1 VRVVVSSTPAA
12 AGDLG
17 AAVVAARLNEVL
29 AGRERA
35 RLLLSTGESQFETL
49 RSLVR
54 RPVEWERVD
63 AFHLDEYADLSP
75 EHPASFRRYLDE
87 RVARVVP
94 LRMHYVD
101 PSSPDELKRL
111 SQAVAETPMDV
122 ALIGIGQNGHIA
134 FNDPPADFN
143 TTSPYLE
150 VELDA
155 ACRAQQ
161 VHEGWFETDADVPRR
176 AITMS
181 VHEIMRSLEIVSVV
195 PHPAKAPVIRQLLT
209 SSKVTPELP
218 ASMLTRHPNALLVLD
233 RASSQLLP
241 NEVFKRCIVL

>member
-1 VRVVVSSTPAA
+1 MRVVVCSTPEA
-12 AGDLG
+12 AGELG
-17 AAVVAARLNEVL
+17 AAVVSARLNHVL
-29 AGRERA
+29 ASRERA

-54 RPVEWERVD
+54 RPVDWDRVD
-63 AFHLDEYADLSP
+63 AFHLDEYADLARD
-75 EHPASFRRYLDE
+75 HAASFRRYLHE
-87 RVARVVP
+87 RVASVVP

-111 SQAVAETPMDV
+111 GDAVAEAPMDV
-122 ALIGIGQNGHIA
+122 ALIGIGRNGHIA
-134 FNDPPADFN
+134 FNDPPANF
-143 TTSPYLE
+143 TATSPYLE
-150 VELDA
+150 VELDG

-161 VHEGWFETDADVPRR
+161 VAEGWFETDADVPRH

-195 PHPAKAPVIRQLLT
+195 PHPAKAPVIRRLLT
-209 SSKVTPELP
+209 SSEVTPELP
-218 ASMLTRHPNALLVLD
+218 ASMLTCHANALLVLD

-241 NEVFKRCIVL
+241 DEAFRRCIVL

>member
-1 VRVVVSSTPAA
+1 MRVVVCGTPGV
-12 AGDLG
+12 AGDLA

-54 RPVEWERVD
+54 RPVEWDRVD
-63 AFHLDEYADLSP
+63 AFHLDEYVDLSR
-75 EHPASFRRYLDE
+75 EHPASFRHYLDE
-87 RVARVVP
+87 RVASVVP

-101 PSSPDELKRL
+101 PSSPDDLTRL
-111 SQAVAETPMDV
+111 SAAVAETPMDV

-134 FNDPPADFN
+134 FNDPPADFSVR
-143 TTSPYLE
+143 SPYLK

-161 VHEGWFETDADVPRR
+161 VHEGWFATEADVPRR

-181 VHEIMRSLEIVSVV
+181 VHEIMRSREIVSVV
-195 PHPAKAPVIRQLLT
+195 PHSAKAPTIRQLLT
-209 SSKVTPELP
+209 SGEVTPELP
-218 ASMLTRHPNALLVLD
+218 ASMLTRHANALLVLD

>member
-1 VRVVVSSTPAA
+1 MRVVVCATPAA

-29 AGRERA
+29 ATRERA
-35 RLLLSTGESQFETL
+35 QLLLSTGESQFETL

-63 AFHLDEYADLSP
+63 AFHLDEYVDLP
-75 EHPASFRRYLDE
+75 REHPASFRRYLDE
-87 RVARVVP
+87 RVASVVP
-94 LRMHYVD
+94 LCMHYLD
-101 PSSPDELKRL
+101 PSSPGELDRL
-111 SQAVAETPMDV
+111 GETVAERPMDV
-122 ALIGIGQNGHIA
+122 ALVGIGQNGHIA
-134 FNDPPADFN
+134 FNDPPADF
-143 TTSPYLE
+143 TARSPYIE

-161 VHEGWFETDADVPRR
+161 VGEGWFATDADVPRR

-181 VHEIMRSLEIVSVV
+181 VHQIMRSLEIVSVV
-195 PHPAKAPVIRQLLT
+195 PHSAKAPAIRRLLT
-209 SSKVTPELP
+209 SGEVTPELP
-218 ASMLTRHPNALLVLD
+218 ASMLTRHANALVVLD

-241 NEVFKRCIVL
+241 NDVFKRCIVL

>member
-1 VRVVVSSTPAA
+1 MRVVICSTSAA

-54 RPVEWERVD
+54 RPVDWERVD
-63 AFHLDEYADLSP
+63 AFHLDEYVHLP
-75 EHPASFRRYLDE
+75 REHPASFRRYLDE
-87 RVARVVP
+87 RVASVVP

-111 SQAVAETPMDV
+111 SEAVAETPMDV
-122 ALIGIGQNGHIA
+122 ALVGIGQNGHLA
-134 FNDPPADFN
+134 FNDPPADF
-143 TTSPYLE
+143 TARSPFIE

-161 VHEGWFETDADVPRR
+161 VSEGWFATDADVPRR

-195 PHPAKAPVIRQLLT
+195 PHAAKAPVIRRLLT
-209 SSKVTPELP
+209 SCEVTPELP
-218 ASMLTRHPNALLVLD
+218 ASMLTRHDKALLVLD
-233 RASSQLLP
+233 RVSGQLLP
-241 NEVFKRCIVL
+241 NEVFNRCIVL